1 MRGLSRKVEA
11 IALPERIMKKR
22 RTIIYIDGYN
32 LYYGLL
38 KGSTSKWLDL
48 LALARN
54 LLNDTHEIIEVRYYT
69 SIVKPSPYDA
79 AAVERQNVYLQ
90 ALGTMCLV
98 KVVLGFYSKHT
109 ALMAPQRKR
118 CSSCEESKDGYV
130 RVMKLEEKR
139 SDVNLA
145 IDAVADAALDRAD
158 SFVLITGDS
167 DQTGTID
174 KIRRQFNKPVIVFDP
189 HEKESQHLKKAATF
203 YKNIPRDLPA
213 KCQLPD
219 AIPVGTLGNFICRP
233 AAWK

>member
-1 MRGLSRKVEA
+1 M
-11 IALPERIMKKR
+11 MKKK

-32 LYYGLL
+32 LYCGLL
-38 KGSTSKWLDL
+38 KGSSAKWLDL
-48 LALARN
+48 LALAKA

-90 ALGTMCLV
+90 ALTTQEVV
-98 KVVLGFYSKHT
+98 KVILGFYSKHT

-118 CSSCEESKDGYV
+118 CAVCEESKDGYV

-158 SFVLITGDS
+158 SIVLITGDS
-167 DQTGTID
+167 DQTGTIE

-189 HEKESQHLKKAATF
+189 HEKESQHLKRAATF

-219 AIPVGTLGNFICRP
+219 SIPVGTHGNFIRRP

>member
-1 MRGLSRKVEA
+1 M
-11 IALPERIMKKR
+11 
-22 RTIIYIDGYN
+22 
-32 LYYGLL
+32 L
-38 KGSTSKWLDL
+38 KGSSAKWLDL
-48 LALARN
+48 LALAKT

-90 ALGTMCLV
+90 ALTTQEVV
-98 KVVLGFYSKHT
+98 KVILGFYSKHT

-118 CSSCEESKDGYV
+118 CAVCEESKDGYV

-158 SFVLITGDS
+158 SIVLITGDS
-167 DQTGTID
+167 DQTGTIE

-189 HEKESQHLKKAATF
+189 HEGESQHLKRAATF

-219 AIPVGTLGNFICRP
+219 AIPVGTHGNFIRRP

>member
-1 MRGLSRKVEA
+1 MRGLSRKVGA
-11 IALPERIMKKR
+11 IALFKMNKK

-38 KGSTSKWLDL
+38 KGTAFKWLDL
-48 LALARN
+48 LAFARA
-54 LLNDTHEIIEVRYYT
+54 LLNDTHEIVEVRYYT

-90 ALGTMCLV
+90 SLETIEMV

-118 CSSCEESKDGYV
+118 CVTCEESKDGYV

-145 IDAVADAALDRAD
+145 IDAVADAALGKAD
-158 SFVLITGDS
+158 SLVLITGDS
-167 DQTGTID
+167 DQTGTIE
-174 KIRRQFNKPVIVFDP
+174 KIRKQFNKPVIVFDP

-213 KCQLPD
+213 HCQLPD
-219 AIPVGTLGNFICRP
+219 EIPVGTRGNLIRRP
-233 AAWK
+233 TAWK